1 MDIKYIV
8 GVIIAYF
15 VLFVLDLM
23 RKRSHKQTRSLKRFT
38 IRTILDIAYLGT
50 FCAAVVVVLLIIC
63 TINNP
68 EFWEDWNIWGTVVFG
83 AFFFVVFIMMLAP
96 IKGFWDI
103 IVDHDDITV
112 VHFWIFKWHWKISSI
127 SHCELKLG
135 GANVYVK
142 GRRRKAFF
150 VDGMTDHYSNFIKRM
165 EKEQGPLEYK
175 LRNKQ

>member
-68 EFWEDWNIWGTVVFG
+68 EFWEDWNIWGTVVY
-83 AFFFVVFIMMLAP
+83 
-96 IKGFWDI
+96 
-103 IVDHDDITV
+103 HDACTNKR
-112 VHFWIFKWHWKISSI
+112 F
-127 SHCELKLG
+127 LG
-135 GANVYVK
+135 YH
-142 GRRRKAFF
+142 R
-150 VDGMTDHYSNFIKRM
+150 
-165 EKEQGPLEYK
+165 
-175 LRNKQ
+175 